1 MEIKGLISAI
11 AETATPERGI
21 DEELALALADLPDA
35 DVPLLFPVTRAL
47 RAALSGNKVYL
58 CSIINAKSGRCS
70 EDCRFCAQS
79 ARWRTDAPAYPLRSQ
94 SEMVAAAKAAW
105 EFRAREFSIVT
116 SGKGVI
122 EESEVEEIARA
133 IAGMRELGIHPCV
146 SPGIVDEKTLKK
158 WKAAGLAHFHHN
170 LETAP
175 SFFKNV
181 CTTHRI
187 EEDIAAVQAAKSQ
200 GLTVCCGG
208 IFGLGETWAQ
218 RVELAMMLGGL
229 KVDSVPVN
237 FLNPIPGTP
246 MAESAPGISAQGALK
261 TIALLRLAMPRV
273 KIVVCGGRHV
283 NLRDLQSWI
292 FEAGANALMVGD
304 YLTTKNRPVADD
316 LKMIADLGLEPA
328 PP

>member
-1 MEIKGLISAI
+1 MDITKTITAI
-11 AETATPERGI
+11 AQSVSPDHGI
-21 DEELALALADLPDA
+21 GEELALALADLPDA
-35 DVPLLFPVTRAL
+35 DVPMLFPVTRSL
-47 RAALSGNKVYL
+47 RAALSGNRVYL

-79 ARWRTDAPAYPLRSQ
+79 AHWRTDAPAYPLRSRD
-94 SEMVAAAKAAW
+94 EIVAAARAAK

-116 SGKGVI
+116 SGKGINEEREVI
-122 EESEVEEIARA
+122 EIAAA
-133 IAGMRELGIHPCV
+133 IAGISELGMRPCV
-146 SPGIVDEKTLKK
+146 SPGIVEQETLTR

-175 SFFKNV
+175 SFFKSV

-187 EEDIAAVQAAKSQ
+187 EEDVAVVKAAKAA
-200 GLTVCCGG
+200 GLSVCCGG
-208 IFGLGETWAQ
+208 IFGLGESWPQ
-218 RVELAMMLGGL
+218 RVELALL
-229 KVDSVPVN
+229 LRELEVDSAPVN

-246 MAESAPGISAQGALK
+246 LADSAPGITPLDALK
-261 TIALLRLAMPRV
+261 TIALMRLAMPRV

-283 NLRDLQSWI
+283 NLRDLQSFM

-304 YLTTKNRPVADD
+304 YLTTRNRPVSDD
-316 LKMIADLGLEPA
+316 LGMIADLGLEPA